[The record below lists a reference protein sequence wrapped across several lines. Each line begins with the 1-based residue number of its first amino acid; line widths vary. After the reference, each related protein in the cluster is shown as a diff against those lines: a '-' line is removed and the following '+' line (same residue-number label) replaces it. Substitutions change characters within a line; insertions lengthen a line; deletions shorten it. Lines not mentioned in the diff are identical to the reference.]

1 MGGESGTGRRG
12 VSQKSLKEGSPS
24 CDLEKQPLL
33 KCAVLGAHLP
43 HLGPYPVSTHRTRN
57 TIQHVIRG
65 FPPTSIL
72 QGVPGSQHCADP
84 DPDPDPGLG
93 LELGTLTSN
102 C

>member
-1 MGGESGTGRRG
+1 MGRQG
-12 VSQKSLKEGSPS
+12 VSHDPQPQGHGRLTLYF

-33 KCAVLGAHLP
+33 KCAVLGAPLP
-43 HLGPYPVSTHRTRN
+43 HPGPYPVSMHRTRK
-57 TIQHVIRG
+57 TIRHVIRG
-65 FPPTSIL
+65 FPPTSNL
-72 QGVPGSQHCADP
+72 QGVPGSQHCA